1 MLAQQTMEKL
11 RSLRL
16 NGFAQLYEEQLQR
29 GDVAHLSFDDRLGL
43 MVEREC
49 VARDEKRTNRRLK
62 EAHLKQPA
70 CTEDINYR
78 SHRGLDRG
86 VMQDLSTCRWI
97 RAKRNLLVTGST
109 GTGKTWLACAFAN
122 KACREGLSSYYARVP
137 RLIHELSIARI
148 DGSYLKLL
156 AKLARMDLLVLDD
169 LGLCPLEHEAQQSLL
184 EVIDD
189 RSGNRSTLVTSQLP
203 VDKWYETFADPT
215 IADALLDRL
224 LGNAQQL
231 KLKGKSLRDGRE
243 DKTQE
248 PPETKA

>member
-1 MLAQQTMEKL
+1 MLTQQTLEKL

-16 NGFAQLYEEQLQR
+16 NGFAHSYEEQLQR
-29 GDVAHLSFDDRLGL
+29 GDVAHLSFDDRFGL

-49 VARDEKRTNRRLK
+49 VARDERRTSRRLK

-70 CTEDINYR
+70 CTEDIDYR

-86 VMQDLSTCRWI
+86 VMQDLSSCRWI
-97 RAKRNLLVTGST
+97 RAKRNLLVTGPT

-122 KACREGLSSYYARVP
+122 KACRDGLTSYYARVP
-137 RLIHELSIARI
+137 RLMHELSIARI

-156 AKLARMDLLVLDD
+156 AKLARTDLLVLDD
-169 LGLCPLEHEAQQSLL
+169 LGLCPLEAEAQQALL

-224 LGNAQQL
+224 LGNSQQL
-231 KLKGKSLRDGRE
+231 KLKGKSLRND
-243 DKTQE
+243 
-248 PPETKA
+248 PPGKPQVPPDET